1 MEYVGEV
8 LDIPR
13 FRKRAKKYSKDDAQH
28 FYFMALSSELFIDA
42 SHKGSVSRFI
52 NHSCDPNAETQKWTV
67 NGEIRV
73 GFFAKKKISKVRS
86 LESISIFLV
95 RSFEKQQKLYCNGSR
110 VYVWQSLSLNHFGNN
125 VCRSGLNFLIAL
137 HWPLV

>member
-8 LDIPR
+8 LDMPR

-95 RSFEKQQKLYCNGSR
+95 RSFEKQQKLYCNRSR
-110 VYVWQSLSLNHFGNN
+110 VYV
-125 VCRSGLNFLIAL
+125 
-137 HWPLV
+137 

>member
-8 LDIPR
+8 LDMPR

-86 LESISIFLV
+86 LESVSIFLV
-95 RSFEKQQKLYCNGSR
+95 RSFEKQQKI
-110 VYVWQSLSLNHFGNN
+110 
-125 VCRSGLNFLIAL
+125 VCAKTCESNEQASPCWLKIAPF
-137 HWPLV
+137 PLCCSTGKPGQQ